1 MILMV
6 GGFIAGFFD
15 SVVGGG
21 GVITLPS
28 LLWAGLPP
36 YFALGTNKLA
46 GTFAS
51 STSSVMYFR
60 SQWLDK
66 KLLSW
71 MFPFTFVGA
80 ALGVLSVLQ
89 VNERYLQVIILVA
102 IVVITIVTLF
112 KKNMGH
118 HNRFRGVS
126 ASTLWIALPVAFA
139 LGFYDG
145 FVGPGTGSFLLFV
158 FLTIFQFD
166 FRLAAGNGRVLNLSS
181 NLAALLLFALRG
193 KVVYLIGLPMGVAMM
208 LGARTGSK
216 LAISKG
222 VSYIRPLFIL
232 VAIIL
237 SIKMAYTVFL

>member
-1 MILMV
+1 ML

-51 STSSVMYFR
+51 STSSWTYFR
-60 SQWLDK
+60 SGWLDK
-66 KLLSW
+66 KLLAW

-80 ALGVLSVLQ
+80 WLGANTVLH
-89 VNERYLQVIILVA
+89 VNERYLELIIL
-102 IVVITIVTLF
+102 IVIVFITIITLI
-112 KKNMGH
+112 KKNMGQ
-118 HNRFRGVS
+118 HNRFRGVT
-126 ASTLWIALPVAFA
+126 AGTLWIALPLAFA

-145 FVGPGTGSFLLFV
+145 FVGPGTGSFLLFA

-166 FRLAAGNGRVLNLSS
+166 FRLAAGNGRVLNFSS
-181 NLAALLLFALRG
+181 NLAALLLFAIRG
-193 KVVYLIGLPMGVAMM
+193 KVVYLVGLPMGVAMM
-208 LGARTGSK
+208 IGARVGSK

-222 VSYIRPLFIL
+222 VPYIRPLFIL
-232 VAIIL
+232 IAIVL
-237 SIKMAYTVFL
+237 SIKMAFTVFL